1 MVTCKCHRTFS
12 QFSNQEFYATI
23 SPTFFLPF
31 KCIFFLHLDRILI
44 PVPACHFYLANP
56 VMLQFTGPRGVVMG
70 ILSRCHRVIFNLL
83 THPGEDLDILD
94 PVERVLVT
102 MCVLVVKVIQS
113 RQGSLLGLRGV
124 AHGSLHVHL
133 SP

>member
-1 MVTCKCHRTFS
+1 MQMSEHSVSFQMTSFTLLIR
-12 QFSNQEFYATI
+12 
-23 SPTFFLPF
+23 PPFFLPF
-31 KCIFFLHLDRILI
+31 KCIFFLHLDRIHI

-56 VMLQFTGPRGVVMG
+56 VMMQFTGPRGVVMG
-70 ILSRCHRVIFNLL
+70 ILSRCHMVIFNLL

-102 MCVLVVKVIQS
+102 LCVLAIKVIQS